1 MTESVR
7 PSGATGDGPC
17 QAKVAAR
24 IGAAPARSVSD
35 EDGAGTDPVD
45 VSRTTDK
52 VCDGTVSGE
61 DTAGASDGAEYGA
74 NESPLPANPAVS
86 GGFSTC
92 CADRVE
98 HAHSSMEFGCFGM
111 SSVLGRGG
119 GCPDSPVRCPGPE

>member
-1 MTESVR
+1 MTESVQ

-24 IGAAPARSVSD
+24 IGAAPA
-35 EDGAGTDPVD
+35 
-45 VSRTTDK
+45 
-52 VCDGTVSGE
+52 VSGE

-119 GCPDSPVRCPGPE
+119 VCPDSPVRCPGPE